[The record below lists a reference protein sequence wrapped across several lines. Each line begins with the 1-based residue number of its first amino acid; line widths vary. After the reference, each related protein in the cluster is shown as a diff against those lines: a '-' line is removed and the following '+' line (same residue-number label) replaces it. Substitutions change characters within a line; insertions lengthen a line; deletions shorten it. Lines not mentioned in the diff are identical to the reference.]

1 MAYDSLRHVIVL
13 FGGIGSGYTRL
24 SDTWEWDGSAWNRR
38 AVAGPSARD
47 GFGIV
52 WDSMRGRVV
61 LFGGWDTAANND
73 CWEWDGASWSRRT
86 ISGPPACSFP
96 GMAYDEANATVVLY
110 GGSAQLGTL
119 VSQTWGLETRCPAD
133 LDNGSGF
140 GSASSAKDGGVTIDD
155 MLFFLAAYEA
165 TDARADLDDGSGAG
179 TPDGGVD
186 INDLLFFL
194 AHYEAG
200 C

>member
-1 MAYDSLRHVIVL
+1 
-13 FGGIGSGYTRL
+13 
-24 SDTWEWDGSAWNRR
+24 
-38 AVAGPSARD
+38 
-47 GFGIV
+47 
-52 WDSMRGRVV
+52 
-61 LFGGWDTAANND
+61 
-73 CWEWDGASWSRRT
+73 
-86 ISGPPACSFP
+86 
-96 GMAYDEANATVVLY
+96 
-110 GGSAQLGTL
+110 
-119 VSQTWGLETRCPAD
+119 
-133 LDNGSGF
+133 
-140 GSASSAKDGGVTIDD
+140 